1 MVVAGLAITFTFV
14 DVDNCC
20 IAELLSELLLV
31 PHTHEQT
38 NELTTWFQGT
48 SVRSVVPSKLIREKD
63 PVQIIEVYIMLSA
76 HLGITMYPLCRSA

>member
-20 IAELLSELLLV
+20 IAELLSELILV
-31 PHTHEQT
+31 PHTLEQT
-38 NELTTWFQGT
+38 NELTAWFQGT

-63 PVQIIEVYIMLSA
+63 PDY
-76 HLGITMYPLCRSA
+76 